1 MRFLDSRTT
10 VDYACGMGNE
20 AQVGTPLNAFCMGG
34 VGQFLSTIALVLAL
48 APSCLAQNSAASRLS
63 GTWVL
68 NLAKSKMG
76 ESTTRSVTLT
86 IMCSGRTITIDNTI
100 NGKTWPPWIY
110 TTDGKKHI
118 FADIPGG
125 PEMAKATWEKS
136 VLVTRLI
143 GRKAKPPFDFTDR
156 WTVSTDGRTLTQEST
171 WPGKPIYVYD
181 KQE

>member
-1 MRFLDSRTT
+1 MS
-10 VDYACGMGNE
+10 
-20 AQVGTPLNAFCMGG
+20 G
-34 VGQFLSTIALVLAL
+34 VGQFLITITLLLAL
-48 APSCLAQNSAASRLS
+48 APSSLAQNPAASRLS

-86 IMCSGRTITIDNTI
+86 ITSSNNTV

-156 WTVSTDGRTLTQEST
+156 WTVSADGRTLTQEST
-171 WPGKPIYVYD
+171 WAGKPIYVYD